1 MNLQGHPRPGP
12 EAAALKEAVD
22 DEGPDLLLPS
32 PATHPP
38 LHPQPPL
45 LGTTE
50 NYPEMQPSSPCRVS
64 DLGPRLCVSSS
75 CLTPVDRSAAH
86 PRPPAIQSPWS
97 SAKPVGAEGRP
108 HHWPHRD
115 TPMHPLE
122 ITGELL

>member
-32 PATHPP
+32 PAAHPP

-50 NYPEMQPSSPCRVS
+50 NYPEMQPSSP
-64 DLGPRLCVSSS
+64 
-75 CLTPVDRSAAH
+75 
-86 PRPPAIQSPWS
+86 PAIGSVLPLRVRIKGWRIDEDTRAGDMGNSVQSS
-97 SAKPVGAEGRP
+97 RCDFCVAKKGG
-108 HHWPHRD
+108 
-115 TPMHPLE
+115 
-122 ITGELL
+122 